1 MSPRT
6 TPRLIEKMM
15 ARITSP
21 HAGKRLKGKVGDMR
35 KYFGSKEHV
44 EKAKARQGLTTA

>member
-1 MSPRT
+1 
-6 TPRLIEKMM
+6 MM